1 MINVAENV
9 VVGDLVYAWFSPLK
23 EAASKNKKPNEVE
36 YRLGANTKNC
46 LKLESLD
53 GGYSTTFNRELI
65 ETWYGNVRKAK

>member
-1 MINVAENV
+1 MITVSDNIN
-9 VVGDLVYAWFSPLK
+9 VGDLVYVWFSPLK
-23 EAASKNKKPNEVE
+23 ESQNKGKKPNEVE

-53 GGYSTTFNRELI
+53 GGYSMTFNRELI